1 MHSQIE
7 LRDGLAA
14 LAEPV
19 KPVEGYE
26 DKVMRRSRRLRRR
39 RRMTAGAAAA
49 MCMAVLVTMF
59 RVVGIGSAP
68 QLAAPLPDGPFLGW
82 SAVGD
87 VDAGL
92 VREAT
97 DVWDSV
103 DGAGGPHTAVRALAA
118 MRNHQELHS
127 IVVLQGYDKQGV
139 ARLAFFT
146 SDASAA
152 KALRLRADRPAPDPV
167 TTQVISLVSPR
178 LTGPVGAVST
188 DDWGTYAIAVA
199 MPGVTTVRAS
209 NTAVD
214 HEMIGDPDAPTSRL
228 IVQRFPLEATAQ
240 TTTVFGFV
248 KSNRP
253 LAKMTKVFEVPGDG
267 GADGD
272 ARAVLGKVVAETGQQ
287 IVVAFGQNQAVRRG
301 QLAVVVKGLVGRV
314 SAVDVTRGEATID
327 LVTSTG
333 FTGPAYTNISD
344 VPGSLRGTGT
354 SLVMERMPAGGKVYA
369 VSAGNRVLM
378 PDPCQPNEQVGA
390 VTVGRASSDKTAQA
404 TSVELT
410 PTADLT
416 HVREVSIMTSST
428 GGDC

>member
-7 LRDGLAA
+7 LRDRLAA

-49 MCMAVLVTMF
+49 VCVAVLVTMF
-59 RVVGIGSAP
+59 RVVGFGPAP
-68 QLAAPLPDGPFLGW
+68 QLAAPPPDGPFLGW

-97 DVWDSV
+97 DVWDAV
-103 DGAGGPHTAVRALAA
+103 GGPHTAVRAFVAL
-118 MRNHQELHS
+118 RNDQQLHS
-127 IVVLQGYDKQGV
+127 IAVLQGYDKQGD

-146 SDASAA
+146 SDVSAA

-178 LTGPVGAVST
+178 LSGPAGVVST
-188 DDWGTYAIAVA
+188 DEFGTYAIAVA
-199 MPGVTTVRAS
+199 MPGVTTVRVS
-209 NTAVD
+209 NSIID
-214 HEMIGDPDAPTSRL
+214 DEMIGDPDAPTGRL
-228 IVQRFPLEATAQ
+228 VVQRFPLAATAQ
-240 TTTVFGFV
+240 STTISGFV
-248 KSNRP
+248 KPDRP
-253 LAKMTKVFEVPGDG
+253 LAKTTKVFVVQGDG
-267 GADGD
+267 GADDD
-272 ARAVLGKVVAETGQQ
+272 ARAVQGKVVAETGQQ
-287 IVVAFGQNQAVRRG
+287 IVVAVQQIQAVRRG
-301 QLAVVVKGLVGRV
+301 QLAVVAEGLVGRV
-314 SAVDVTRGEATID
+314 TAVDVTRGEATID

-333 FTGPAYTNISD
+333 FAGPAHTDISD
-344 VPGSLRGTGT
+344 VPGSVRGTGT
-354 SLVMERMPAGGKVYA
+354 SVVMERIPTGEQKYT
-369 VSAGNRVLM
+369 VSAGNRVVM
-378 PDPCQPNEQVGA
+378 PDPCQPNDQVGA
-390 VTVGRASSDKTAQA
+390 VTVGRASSAKAA
-404 TSVELT
+404 EASSVELT
-410 PTADLT
+410 PAVDLT